1 MLQQHSTPLP
11 PFFLQTPSK
20 ISHNQMAKSL
30 QKPHTHKV
38 PSKLSDNQ
46 IPKSLKKNNRIHKV
60 LLKNTLRQSK
70 AKISQKEKHTHR
82 VHSKLSNNQKQISTT
97 TASADY
103 LQINKTRRKEKEG
116 KKKERRRS

>member
-1 MLQQHSTPLP
+1 LRPHNNENANAAATQHPLP

-30 QKPHTHKV
+30 QKPHAHKV

-60 LLKNTLRQSK
+60 LLKNTL
-70 AKISQKEKHTHR
+70 
-82 VHSKLSNNQKQISTT
+82 
-97 TASADY
+97 
-103 LQINKTRRKEKEG
+103 
-116 KKKERRRS
+116 